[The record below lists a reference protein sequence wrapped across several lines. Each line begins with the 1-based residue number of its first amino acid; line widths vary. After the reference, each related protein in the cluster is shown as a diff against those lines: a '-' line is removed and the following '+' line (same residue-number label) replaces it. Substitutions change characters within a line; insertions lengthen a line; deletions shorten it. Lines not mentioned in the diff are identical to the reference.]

1 MELSDPE
8 RSALNL
14 IKSDPKHLTVAG
26 HQMVNRCVK
35 ALLKYGL
42 VKYDSKKNTGYAPT
56 LAGLHVL

>member
-1 MELSDPE
+1 MELNDRE

-26 HQMVNRCVK
+26 HQLVNGSVA
-35 ALLKYGL
+35 ALLKAGL
-42 VKYDSKKNTGYAPT
+42 VKYDRNKHTGYAPT